1 MSNEAETDGERH
13 LRGERQLRRLHR
25 SHRHL
30 HGRRHPQLPL
40 CCGHLVH
47 AGWLVTHFEIFVY
60 MLYLQQ
66 APTYQSLYP
75 GVDNRYLAATDYFAA
90 AGYRSLGTYY
100 PEYAAHAALGNSYL
114 DVSGGSL

>member
-1 MSNEAETDGERH
+1 MGGAIPSYPSAADTLYMQVGDKKLFCQKEN
-13 LRGERQLRRLHR
+13 
-25 SHRHL
+25 
-30 HGRRHPQLPL
+30 
-40 CCGHLVH
+40 V
-47 AGWLVTHFEIFVY
+47 F

-114 DVSGGSL
+114 DVSGE

>member
-1 MSNEAETDGERH
+1 MS
-13 LRGERQLRRLHR
+13 RLDPT
-25 SHRHL
+25 SV
-30 HGRRHPQLPL
+30 PYILP
-40 CCGHLVH
+40 
-47 AGWLVTHFEIFVY
+47 
-60 MLYLQQ
+60 LQQ

-114 DVSGGSL
+114 DVSGASWW

>member
-1 MSNEAETDGERH
+1 MIRH
-13 LRGERQLRRLHR
+13 QFIYI
-25 SHRHL
+25 
-30 HGRRHPQLPL
+30 LP
-40 CCGHLVH
+40 
-47 AGWLVTHFEIFVY
+47 
-60 MLYLQQ
+60 LQQ

-114 DVSGGSL
+114 DVSGMYELVKKISRLNGCISQVAVGYQG

>member
-1 MSNEAETDGERH
+1 MEYFKSSSFQFTYI
-13 LRGERQLRRLHR
+13 
-25 SHRHL
+25 
-30 HGRRHPQLPL
+30 LPP
-40 CCGHLVH
+40 
-47 AGWLVTHFEIFVY
+47 
-60 MLYLQQ
+60 QQ

-114 DVSGGSL
+114 DVSGESWWKRFLD

>member
-1 MSNEAETDGERH
+1 MGGAIPSYPSAADT
-13 LRGERQLRRLHR
+13 LYMQ
-25 SHRHL
+25 
-30 HGRRHPQLPL
+30 
-40 CCGHLVH
+40 V
-47 AGWLVTHFEIFVY
+47 GWLVTHFEIFVY

-114 DVSGGSL
+114 DVSGGNIERISWSEWM

>member
-1 MSNEAETDGERH
+1 M
-13 LRGERQLRRLHR
+13 
-25 SHRHL
+25 
-30 HGRRHPQLPL
+30 
-40 CCGHLVH
+40 
-47 AGWLVTHFEIFVY
+47 F
-60 MLYLQQ
+60 YLQQ

-114 DVSGGSL
+114 DVSGGNIERISWSEWM